1 MKFKIQTF
9 AKKEYLIYF
18 FFSFCFIALNFAT
31 LSSLL
36 PWCDEVM
43 FMDTPVNYI
52 KYGSWS
58 TTAWYG
64 ADDVSAFSLYPPL
77 FQWCEVCWFK
87 IWGGVSLY
95 SARSLNFIL
104 ILLIGFLML
113 SFTRKELL
121 NNQSLNSL
129 SVILFTILLWGT
141 KEFGWM
147 YRNGR
152 PDILGLLFCLLT
164 LRSTWNYIKYNRRI
178 AKLLSSVYAGLALMS
193 GIQTAVFLIAFILF
207 TILFFKEKR
216 KQIYKVAIFVLGG
229 ITIGMLICIAFFLNM
244 GYLKPFIGNIV
255 SMSATMKQLFELI
268 RPYLEGPLHLKP
280 AAEHEITN
288 VAGDSPSFL
297 SRLSDSFEYIS
308 YIILLSVNIVILFV
322 RRKEITCSWIRNNVI
337 VLTIFSLFIIVFM
350 NLAGRFAIYYRWMIY
365 LPIVLSVL
373 IVLNQERK
381 FRKTEYT
388 LYSITTIILMALGI
402 HSFNTDTG
410 LNKKVDDIDMNEFH
424 HLMKSANIPQDSH
437 IAGPFF
443 SFYELKNNYTHCY
456 FPQVYPT
463 KFIKKL
469 DYLVVYGE
477 NRYKKGFPL
486 YGQASVINDLREL
499 QNRNDVKLELVKEDK
514 KNDIQ
519 LYHIH

>member
-1 MKFKIQTF
+1 MRIAALLTGRGNNTLKDKNVLPVLGRPLCQYPAMAAKNSKLIDDFYVSSDDEKI
-9 AKKEYLIYF
+9 L
-18 FFSFCFIALNFAT
+18 
-31 LSSLL
+31 
-36 PWCDEVM
+36 
-43 FMDTPVNYI
+43 
-52 KYGSWS
+52 
-58 TTAWYG
+58 TTAEECGYKRIVRP
-64 ADDVSAFSLYPPL
+64 A
-77 FQWCEVCWFK
+77 
-87 IWGGVSLY
+87 
-95 SARSLNFIL
+95 
-104 ILLIGFLML
+104 
-113 SFTRKELL
+113 ELAL
-121 NNQSLNSL
+121 PTAQHVDAIIHALG
-129 SVILFTILLWGT
+129 IMKAEGI
-141 KEFGWM
+141 E
-147 YRNGR
+147 
-152 PDILGLLFCLLT
+152 PDIL
-164 LRSTWNYIKYNRRI
+164 
-178 AKLLSSVYAGLALMS
+178 V
-193 GIQTAVFLIAFILF
+193 
-207 TILFFKEKR
+207 
-216 KQIYKVAIFVLGG
+216 
-229 ITIGMLICIAFFLNM
+229 
-244 GYLKPFIGNIV
+244 
-255 SMSATMKQLFELI
+255 
-268 RPYLEGPLHLKP
+268 
-280 AAEHEITN
+280 
-288 VAGDSPSFL
+288 
-297 SRLSDSFEYIS
+297 
-308 YIILLSVNIVILFV
+308 VILANNA
-322 RRKEITCSWIRNNVI
+322 ITKTEWIEESIRNLIDNPELSASCPVM
-337 VLTIFSLFIIVFM
+337 LEQDHHPYRSKCLREDGCLGTWFDF
-350 NLAGRFAIYYRWMIY
+350 NGRFAIYYRWMIY